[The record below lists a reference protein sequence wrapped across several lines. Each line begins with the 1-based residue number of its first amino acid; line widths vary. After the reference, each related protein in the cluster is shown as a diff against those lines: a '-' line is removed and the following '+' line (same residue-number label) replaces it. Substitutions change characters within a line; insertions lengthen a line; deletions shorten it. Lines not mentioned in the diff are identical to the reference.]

1 MELRYQQ
8 YLALKAEHPH
18 KYARDLAAMAGLREA
33 ELTLARVGHDA
44 CALRPDFATLL
55 PALRAVGETKTI
67 NRNEYAIHEQVGQYE
82 NVKLQPHVGL
92 VLNPRGL
99 DLRLFAAQWQS
110 VFALNEQTPQGELQ
124 SIQLFD
130 SQGDSALKI
139 YATPNTSKAAWQALI
154 ERYTVTLAPALD
166 LAPEPVATNS
176 PRLDTAQ
183 VEQEW
188 RAMTDV
194 HQFFG
199 LLKRHGLSRQQAFRA
214 VPNNLA
220 YQVENDALRV
230 LLPRLEAAGNE
241 VMIFVGNRSCIQVF
255 TGPVQKQAPIEDW
268 LNIFNPTFTLH
279 LREDTIAESWVTRK
293 PTRDGMV
300 TSLELFAADGVQI
313 AQLNGQRTE
322 GEREQRHWRQQIAA
336 LDGEGA
342 HAGAA

>member
-8 YLALKAEHPH
+8 YLALKAQHPQ
-18 KYARDLAAMAGLREA
+18 KFARDLAAMAGLSEA

-55 PALRAVGETKTI
+55 PALGAVGETKTI
-67 NRNEYAIHEQVGQYE
+67 SRNEYAVHEQVGQYE

-99 DLRLFAAQWQS
+99 DLRLFPAQWQS
-110 VFALNEQTPQGELQ
+110 AFALNEKTPRGERQ

-130 SQGDSALKI
+130 SHGDSALKI
-139 YATPNTSKAAWQALI
+139 YTTPNTSMAAWKALV
-154 ERYTVTLAPALD
+154 ESYTVISTPTLDLVPALVT
-166 LAPEPVATNS
+166 A
-176 PRLDTAQ
+176 DTSLPDNAKI
-183 VEQEW
+183 EQEW

-214 VPNNLA
+214 VPSDLA
-220 YQVENDALRV
+220 YRVENNALRV

-241 VMIFVGNRSCIQVF
+241 IMVFVGNRSCIQVF
-255 TGPVQKQAPIEDW
+255 TGPVQKQAPMEEL

-279 LREDTIAESWVTRK
+279 LREDAIAESWITRK
-293 PTRDGMV
+293 PTRDGIV

-322 GEREQRHWRQQIAA
+322 GESEQRHWRQQVAA
-336 LDGEGA
+336 LGGEGA